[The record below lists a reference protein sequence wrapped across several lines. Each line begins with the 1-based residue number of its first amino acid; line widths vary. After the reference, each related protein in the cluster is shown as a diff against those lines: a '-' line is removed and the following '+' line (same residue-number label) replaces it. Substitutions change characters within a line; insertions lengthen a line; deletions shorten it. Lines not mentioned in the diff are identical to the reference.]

1 MTYLDTGT
9 TQQTV
14 VLKTALDKAEAVI
27 IGAGS
32 GMSNAGGLRY
42 DDTGFFNA
50 TFPGYQ
56 DCYSLRTINEAD
68 FYRFPKPEEQYAY
81 WTRLIS
87 AIRYNHP
94 PGKPYHDLHCIIKDK
109 NHFILTTNTDG
120 QFQKAGFC
128 PENICTPQGDLA
140 FFQCS
145 KPCNDTIYPNEKI
158 IQKMLA
164 SLAPQDFTINP
175 EHIPHCPACGSPLIP
190 NVRRDENFIEKPW
203 IGQYQKLHN
212 FIHARKGKNILL
224 LELGVGIN
232 TPGIIRYPFEHL
244 TLQRNNTFLIR
255 INLKTDNLSL
265 LANSNKAAI
274 IQADIGLVLNVLSK
288 NFT

>member
-1 MTYLDTGT
+1 MIYFDTT
-9 TQQTV
+9 LAQNITL
-14 VLKTALDKAEAVI
+14 LKTALDKAEAVI

-32 GMSNAGGLRY
+32 GLSNAAGLRY
-42 DDTGFFNA
+42 DDTGFFNV
-50 TFPGYQ
+50 TFPGYH
-56 DCYSLRTINEAD
+56 DRYSLQTTSEAD
-68 FYRFPKPEEQYAY
+68 FYPFPTPAEQYAY

-87 AIRYNHP
+87 AIRYQYQ
-94 PGKPYHDLHCIIKDK
+94 PGTPYLNLYRIIKDK
-109 NHFILTTNTDG
+109 NHFVLTTNTDG
-120 QFQKAGFC
+120 QFQKVGFN
-128 PENICTPQGDLA
+128 PESICTPQGDLA

-164 SLAPQDFTINP
+164 SLVPQDFAIKTK
-175 EHIPHCPACGSPLIP
+175 HIPHCPACGNPLIP
-190 NVRRDENFIEKPW
+190 NVRKDAAFVEKPW

-212 FIHARKGKNILL
+212 FIHAHNGKNILL

-265 LANSNKAAI
+265 LAQSEKAAI
-274 IQADIGLVLNVLSK
+274 IQADIGEVLAGLAEEY
-288 NFT
+288 